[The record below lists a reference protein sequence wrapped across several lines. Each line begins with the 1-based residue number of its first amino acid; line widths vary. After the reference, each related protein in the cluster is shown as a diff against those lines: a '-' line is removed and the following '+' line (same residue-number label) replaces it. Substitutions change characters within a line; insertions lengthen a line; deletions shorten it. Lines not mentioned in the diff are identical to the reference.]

1 MPLLWKKTKVS
12 RISRLVA
19 DFQSP
24 PKRGGSLVVQTGF
37 PTSLVDLFVKNRDRL
52 KKQSKK
58 KSQSEPPIE
67 ISRPMNV
74 TPPPPCYTNLKVNSP
89 SGGQE
94 NVRRNKIKRTPVEE
108 LAVAEQCVGDDREF
122 GVGRAGAD
130 GSKKRRVVMA
140 VLRVFLV
147 AVLALSSKRLA
158 VGITKSAFLLL
169 FFEFVGTRVLVHLRP
184 CSKART
190 VFDCFVERVK
200 LWCSCKGKMDVD
212 VSSLEEIERFE
223 KDSTSGSSDGG
234 ACDSSVEEIEVAD
247 PKCVVFTPVEEIRS
261 ERKNLEVESGDRR
274 VRRLEEL
281 EKKERIM
288 DENENEN
295 KNEDKVDVSLCRKEQ
310 SRRAKMR
317 ANLKK
322 LVPKKLCKKKDKKC
336 KEKEMDWS
344 TGVCSCAVED
354 KLPEQRNCDKQEQ
367 DVEEDSS
374 QSLSVK
380 EEESCQGEEVPDES
394 QAEAK
399 MIVDEESVERKRQGN
414 SAYLILCLIV
424 LAGLVGGRVLALV
437 LTVSWCLVLKL
448 VGKLSPATISC

>member
-1 MPLLWKKTKVS
+1 MPLPWKKTKVS

-58 KSQSEPPIE
+58 KSQSESPME
-67 ISRPMNV
+67 ISMPMNV
-74 TPPPPCYTNLKVNSP
+74 TPPPPCYADRKVNS
-89 SGGQE
+89 SSEGHE
-94 NVRRNKIKRTPVEE
+94 VVRRNKIKRTPVEE
-108 LAVAEQCVGDDREF
+108 LAVVEQCVGDDRYF
-122 GVGRAGAD
+122 GVGGAD
-130 GSKKRRVVMA
+130 AEGSKKRRVVMA

-147 AVLALSSKRLA
+147 VVLALSSKGLA

-169 FFEFVGTRVLVHLRP
+169 FLEFVGTRVLVHSRP
-184 CSKART
+184 CSKARA
-190 VFDCFVERVK
+190 VFVCFVERVK
-200 LWCSCKGKMDVD
+200 SWCFCKGKKDVD
-212 VSSLEEIERFE
+212 VSSLQEIKRFE
-223 KDSTSGSSDGG
+223 KDSASGSSDDG
-234 ACDSSVEEIEVAD
+234 ACDSSVEEIEVVD
-247 PKCVVFTPVEEIRS
+247 PKCVVFTPVEEIGS
-261 ERKNLEVESGDRR
+261 ERMNLEVEIGDRR

-288 DENENEN
+288 DENGN
-295 KNEDKVDVSLCRKEQ
+295 KNEDKADVSLCRKEQ
-310 SRRAKMR
+310 SRRAKMT

-322 LVPKKLCKKKDKKC
+322 FVPKKLYKRDKKC

-344 TGVCSCAVED
+344 RGVCSAAVED
-354 KLPEQRNCDKQEQ
+354 KLPEQRNCDKPEQ
-367 DVEEDSS
+367 DVEEESS
-374 QSLSVK
+374 QSSSVK
-380 EEESCQGEEVPDES
+380 EEESCQGEEVFDES
-394 QAEAK
+394 EAEAK
-399 MIVDEESVERKRQGN
+399 MTVDEESVERKIKGN

-448 VGKLSPATISC
+448 VRKLRPAAISC

>member
-1 MPLLWKKTKVS
+1 MPLPWKKTKVS

-52 KKQSKK
+52 KKHSKK
-58 KSQSEPPIE
+58 KSQSEPPME

-74 TPPPPCYTNLKVNSP
+74 TPPPPCYTNMKVNSS
-89 SGGQE
+89 SGSQE
-94 NVRRNKIKRTPVEE
+94 NVRTNKIKRTPVEE
-108 LAVAEQCVGDDREF
+108 LAVVEQCVGDDRDF
-122 GVGRAGAD
+122 GVGGADAD
-130 GSKKRRVVMA
+130 GSKKGRVVMA

-147 AVLALSSKRLA
+147 VVLALSSKRLA

-169 FFEFVGTRVLVHLRP
+169 FLEFVGTRVLVHLRP

-200 LWCSCKGKMDVD
+200 LWCFCKGKKDAD
-212 VSSLEEIERFE
+212 VSSLEEIKRFE
-223 KDSTSGSSDGG
+223 KDSARGSGDGG
-234 ACDSSVEEIEVAD
+234 ACDSSIEEIEVVD
-247 PKCVVFTPVEEIRS
+247 PKCVVFTPVEEIGS

-274 VRRLEEL
+274 VKILEEL
-281 EKKERIM
+281 EKKERIV
-288 DENENEN
+288 DENEN
-295 KNEDKVDVSLCRKEQ
+295 KNEDKVDVSLCKKEQ
-310 SRRAKMR
+310 SRRAKLR
-317 ANLKK
+317 ANFKK
-322 LVPKKLCKKKDKKC
+322 FVPKKLCKKKDQKC

-344 TGVCSCAVED
+344 RGVCSSAVED
-354 KLPEQRNCDKQEQ
+354 KVPEQRNCDKLEQ

-380 EEESCQGEEVPDES
+380 EEESCQGEEFFDES

-399 MIVDEESVERKRQGN
+399 MIVDEESVETKRKGN

-437 LTVSWCLVLKL
+437 LTVSWCFALKL
-448 VGKLSPATISC
+448 VAKLRPATISCQK

>member
-1 MPLLWKKTKVS
+1 MPLPWKKTKVS

-58 KSQSEPPIE
+58 KSQSESPME

-74 TPPPPCYTNLKVNSP
+74 TPPPPCYTDRKVNS
-89 SGGQE
+89 SSEGQE
-94 NVRRNKIKRTPVEE
+94 IVRRNKIKRTPVEE
-108 LAVAEQCVGDDREF
+108 LAVVEQCVGDDRDF
-122 GVGRAGAD
+122 GVGGAD
-130 GSKKRRVVMA
+130 ADGPKKMRVVMA

-147 AVLALSSKRLA
+147 VVLALSSKRLA

-169 FFEFVGTRVLVHLRP
+169 FLEFVGTRVLVHSRP

-200 LWCSCKGKMDVD
+200 SWCFCKGKKDVD
-212 VSSLEEIERFE
+212 VSSLEEIKRFE
-223 KDSTSGSSDGG
+223 KNSASGSSDDG
-234 ACDSSVEEIEVAD
+234 ACDSAVEEIEVVD
-247 PKCVVFTPVEEIRS
+247 PKRVVFTPVEEIGS
-261 ERKNLEVESGDRR
+261 ERMNLEVESGDRR

-288 DENENEN
+288 DENGN

-322 LVPKKLCKKKDKKC
+322 FVPKKLYKKDKKC

-344 TGVCSCAVED
+344 RGVCSSAVED

-367 DVEEDSS
+367 DFEEESS
-374 QSLSVK
+374 QSSSVK
-380 EEESCQGEEVPDES
+380 EEESCQGEEVFDES

-399 MIVDEESVERKRQGN
+399 MTVDEESVERKRKGN

-448 VGKLSPATISC
+448 VGKLRPATISC

>member
-1 MPLLWKKTKVS
+1 MPLPWKKTKVS

-58 KSQSEPPIE
+58 KSQSEAPME
-67 ISRPMNV
+67 ISRPMNA
-74 TPPPPCYTNLKVNSP
+74 TPPPPCYTNRKVNS
-89 SGGQE
+89 SSAGQE
-94 NVRRNKIKRTPVEE
+94 NVRRNNIKRTPVVE
-108 LAVAEQCVGDDREF
+108 LAVAEQCVGDDRDF
-122 GVGRAGAD
+122 GVAGADAD
-130 GSKKRRVVMA
+130 GSKKSRFVMA

-147 AVLALSSKRLA
+147 VVLALSSKRLA

-169 FFEFVGTRVLVHLRP
+169 FLEFVGTRVLVHLRP

-200 LWCSCKGKMDVD
+200 SWCFCKGKKDVD
-212 VSSLEEIERFE
+212 VSSLVEIKRFE
-223 KDSTSGSSDGG
+223 EDSTSGSSDGG
-234 ACDSSVEEIEVAD
+234 ACDSSVEEIEVVD
-247 PKCVVFTPVEEIRS
+247 PKSVVFTPVEESGS
-261 ERKNLEVESGDRR
+261 ERKSLEVESGDRR
-274 VRRLEEL
+274 ARRSEEL

-288 DENENEN
+288 AENEN

-322 LVPKKLCKKKDKKC
+322 FVTKKLCKKKDRKC
-336 KEKEMDWS
+336 KEKEMEMDWGR
-344 TGVCSCAVED
+344 GVCSCAVED
-354 KLPEQRNCDKQEQ
+354 KLPEQRNCDKQYQ
-367 DVEEDSS
+367 NVEEDSS
-374 QSLSVK
+374 QSPSVK
-380 EEESCQGEEVPDES
+380 EEESCQGEEVFDES
-394 QAEAK
+394 QADAK
-399 MIVDEESVERKRQGN
+399 ITGDEESVETKRKGN

-448 VGKLSPATISC
+448 VVKLRPATISC

>member
-1 MPLLWKKTKVS
+1 MPLPWKKTKVS

-52 KKQSKK
+52 KKHSKK
-58 KSQSEPPIE
+58 KSQSEPPME

-74 TPPPPCYTNLKVNSP
+74 TPPPPCYTNMKVNSS
-89 SGGQE
+89 SGSQE
-94 NVRRNKIKRTPVEE
+94 NVRTNKIKRTPVEE
-108 LAVAEQCVGDDREF
+108 LAVVEQCVGDDRDF
-122 GVGRAGAD
+122 GVGGADAD
-130 GSKKRRVVMA
+130 GSKKGRVVMA

-147 AVLALSSKRLA
+147 VVLALSSKRLA

-169 FFEFVGTRVLVHLRP
+169 FLEFVGTRVLVHLRP

-200 LWCSCKGKMDVD
+200 LWCFCKGKKDAD
-212 VSSLEEIERFE
+212 VSSLEEIKRFE
-223 KDSTSGSSDGG
+223 KDSTRGSGDGG
-234 ACDSSVEEIEVAD
+234 ACDSSIEEIEVVD
-247 PKCVVFTPVEEIRS
+247 PKCVVFTP
-261 ERKNLEVESGDRR
+261 
-274 VRRLEEL
+274 
-281 EKKERIM
+281 
-288 DENENEN
+288 
-295 KNEDKVDVSLCRKEQ
+295 
-310 SRRAKMR
+310 
-317 ANLKK
+317 
-322 LVPKKLCKKKDKKC
+322 
-336 KEKEMDWS
+336 EKEMDWS
-344 TGVCSCAVED
+344 RGVCSSAVED
-354 KLPEQRNCDKQEQ
+354 KVPEQRNCDKLEQ

-380 EEESCQGEEVPDES
+380 EEESCQGEEFFDES

-399 MIVDEESVERKRQGN
+399 MIVDESSVETKRKGN

-437 LTVSWCLVLKL
+437 LTVSWCLALKL
-448 VGKLSPATISC
+448 VAKLRPATISC